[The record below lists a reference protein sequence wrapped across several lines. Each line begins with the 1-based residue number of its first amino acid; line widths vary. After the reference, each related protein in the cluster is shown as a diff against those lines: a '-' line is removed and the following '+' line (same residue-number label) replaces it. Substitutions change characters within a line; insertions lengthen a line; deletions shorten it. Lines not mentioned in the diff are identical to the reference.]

1 MNTRLV
7 NKLKTSATCVALAT
21 GMMLSTAA
29 VADEV
34 TLKSADGT
42 VNLVGE
48 FVEFKDDNYV
58 IRTALGDLR
67 ISASRVRC
75 EGAACPQ
82 LDNVTVDVQIAGSD
96 TIGLGMMPLLMSGFA
111 ATLDADAEL
120 VNTAAGQTIATLV
133 SDGGFG
139 DEIGSYLVSATS
151 DDDAFSALLGGSAKV
166 GMSSR
171 RITKDEAR
179 ALRAEGAGNMVS
191 PNQEH
196 IVAIDSMVVVTH
208 PSNTVGELT
217 VEQLRG
223 IFSGQIKNW
232 QQVGG
237 PNGDINVIGQD
248 PQSSGYEFFMN
259 YLYGENRPNFVPQ
272 GIASDDQS
280 ASNVVYQDRNAIS
293 YVGFAF
299 QRGAQPVTVV
309 NECGIASKPDAFS
322 AKTEEYALNRRMY
335 LYNRAD
341 NLDEASQSFIN
352 FAVSEA
358 ADGVIGKSGFID
370 LGIVRRGQGEDD
382 ARSVALQKAAAAYD
396 AGFESGVVREM
407 LEEMQGN
414 DRLSTTFRFRTGSA
428 KLDERG
434 RLDLARLTDYLETA
448 PQGTKVTFVGFT
460 DSVGTFEA
468 NRRLSLGRAAS
479 VLEEVRR
486 VSGDRVAQV
495 EFASTGF
502 GEIAPSAC
510 NDSDRGKEINR
521 RVEVWISSDSAT

>member
-7 NKLKTSATCVALAT
+7 NKLKTSATCVALAS
-21 GMMLSTAA
+21 GMMLATAA
-29 VADEV
+29 VADQV

-42 VNLVGE
+42 VNLVGD

-82 LDNVTVDVQIAGSD
+82 LNDVTADVQIAGSD

-151 DDDAFSALLGGSAKV
+151 DDDAFAALLGGSAKV

-191 PNQEH
+191 PDQEH
-196 IVAIDSMVVVTH
+196 IVAIDSMVVITH
-208 PSNTVGELT
+208 PSNNVGELS

-223 IFSGQIKNW
+223 IFSGQITNW

-237 PNGDINVIGQD
+237 PNRDINVIAHD
-248 PQSSGYEFFMN
+248 NQSSSYDFFMN
-259 YLYGENRPNFVPQ
+259 YLYGEERPNFVPQ
-272 GIASDDQS
+272 GIATDDQT
-280 ASNVVYQDRNAIS
+280 ASNVVYQDRGAIG

-341 NLDEASQSFIN
+341 NLDEASLNFIN
-352 FAVSEA
+352 FAISEA

-370 LGIVRRGQGEDD
+370 LGILRRPQGEDD
-382 ARSVALQKAAAAYD
+382 DRAISLRKEAAAYD
-396 AGFESGVVREM
+396 AGFEAGVVREM
-407 LEEMQGN
+407 LDEMSDN

-434 RLDLARLTDYLETA
+434 RLDLARLVDYLENA

-468 NRRLSLGRAAS
+468 NRRLSLGRAGS
-479 VLEEVRR
+479 VLDEVRS
-486 VSGDRVAQV
+486 VAGDRVAQI
-495 EFASTGF
+495 EFAAAGF
-502 GEIAPSAC
+502 GEVAPSAC
-510 NDSDRGKEINR
+510 NETDGGKAINR
-521 RVEVWISSDSAT
+521 RVEVWISSDSAA